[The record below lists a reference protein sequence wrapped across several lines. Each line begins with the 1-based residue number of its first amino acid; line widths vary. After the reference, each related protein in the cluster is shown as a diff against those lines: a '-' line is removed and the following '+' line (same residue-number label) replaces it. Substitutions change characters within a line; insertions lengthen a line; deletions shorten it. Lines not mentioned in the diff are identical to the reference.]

1 MGEATHVIWSKE
13 CGASIY
19 LLSFAVRLNSSKNIV
34 LKIVINKIE
43 RNGLSLRLQIA
54 HKNNVIIM
62 KIMIM
67 KTIIIVFRSSR
78 ILDEKLGLVS
88 VLAFFF
94 LHSREVGGEE
104 RKKRKRKKNKNLST
118 VVSRAWSQPADLC
131 GVDSRAR
138 KLGSLSYFGPK
149 KIISEC
155 QSSDI

>member
-19 LLSFAVRLNSSKNIV
+19 LLTFAVRLNSSKNIV
-34 LKIVINKIE
+34 LKIAINKIE
-43 RNGLSLRLQIA
+43 QNGLSLRLQIA
-54 HKNNVIIM
+54 HKNNVIIFM

-118 VVSRAWSQPADLC
+118 VVS
-131 GVDSRAR
+131 
-138 KLGSLSYFGPK
+138 SLQICVVWIAEP
-149 KIISEC
+149 ENWAA
-155 QSSDI
+155 